1 MLSILKFLSRYS
13 SKKLFFELIY
23 FFKNPWNLNSRE
35 EVYRYEYL
43 NNFLIKKNKNKIY
56 SNILE
61 IGCGEG
67 IHTSYLTNIANKI
80 TSLDISKVAIEKAKK
95 KHIKNVE
102 FHNCIIEKYITK
114 EKYDLI
120 IASEVIYYIK
130 DIKKFI
136 HRIESFKTNYI
147 ITYYSKENHK
157 LRKFFNNNSYDIK
170 TFNAYNQKWF
180 LIFK

>member
-13 SKKLFFELIY
+13 SIKILFELIY
-23 FFKNPWNLNSRE
+23 FFKNPWNLHSSE
-35 EVYRYEYL
+35 EVYRYKYL
-43 NNFLIKKNKNKIY
+43 NNFLIKKNNNKIY

-80 TSLDISKVAIEKAKK
+80 TSLDISTVAIKKAKK
-95 KHIKNVE
+95 KHIKNVS
-102 FHNCIIEKYITK
+102 FHNCIIEKYIIK
-114 EKYDLI
+114 DKFDLI

-136 HRIESFKTNYI
+136 HKIESFKTNYI
-147 ITYYSKENHK
+147 ITYYSKENERLK
-157 LRKFFNNNSYDIK
+157 KFFNKNNYDIK

-180 LIFK
+180 LISK

>member
-1 MLSILKFLSRYS
+1 M
-13 SKKLFFELIY
+13 KKQ
-23 FFKNPWNLNSRE
+23 
-35 EVYRYEYL
+35 
-43 NNFLIKKNKNKIY
+43 
-56 SNILE
+56 
-61 IGCGEG
+61 
-67 IHTSYLTNIANKI
+67 
-80 TSLDISKVAIEKAKK
+80 KK
-95 KHIKNVE
+95 KHIKNAE

-170 TFNAYNQKWF
+170 TFNAYNQKWY